1 MAAASQAI
9 DVVNRW
15 RASNFER
22 LSVEEVLAPDVEWVV
37 PVRGEVT
44 TLRGIDEVLQWY
56 GAGGA
61 VDEGEDASRGP
72 ENLDVSEERGALEDI
87 GGGRVAALNK
97 LIYTRKET
105 GEVAYVKTGR
115 LVYTVRE
122 GKIVRYELEPMRE
135 GVGSEGTKD
144 D

>member
-1 MAAASQAI
+1 MAAATQAI

-22 LSVEEVLAPDVEWVV
+22 PSVEEVLAPDVEWVV
-37 PVRGEVT
+37 PVRGKVT
-44 TLRGIDEVLQWY
+44 TLRGIDAVLQWY

-61 VDEGEDASRGP
+61 TDDTEDGLRGP
-72 ENLDVSEERGALEDI
+72 ENLDVSEERGELEDL
-87 GGGRVAALNK
+87 GDGRVAARNK
-97 LIYTRKET
+97 LIYTWKES

-115 LVYTVRE
+115 LVYTVRD
-122 GKIVRYELEPMRE
+122 GRIVRYELEPMRE
-135 GVGSEGTKD
+135 ETASGGAED